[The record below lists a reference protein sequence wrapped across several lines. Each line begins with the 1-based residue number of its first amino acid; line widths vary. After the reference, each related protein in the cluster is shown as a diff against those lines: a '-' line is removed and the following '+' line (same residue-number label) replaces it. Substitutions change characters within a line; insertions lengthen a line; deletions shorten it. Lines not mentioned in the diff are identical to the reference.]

1 MDMLNI
7 SALSQQASD
16 IASSSATDAL
26 KHKAQSAETDE
37 ELMSACKEFESYL
50 WEQVIGSMKKTVD
63 VFSEEKT
70 DGNSKM
76 VDYFMDSAISDV
88 AKQMTEKSAVSS
100 NSLAMQMYEQMK
112 RTNTIDVDSLLAQA
126 AAENGAVPVSEE

>member
-26 KHKAQSAETDE
+26 KNKAQSAQTDD

-50 WEQVIGSMKKTVD
+50 WEQVISSMKKTVD
-63 VFSEEKT
+63 AFSDEK
-70 DGNSKM
+70 DGGNSQM
-76 VDYFMDSAISDV
+76 VDYFMDNAISDV
-88 AKQMTEKSAVSS
+88 AKQMTEKTAGSS

-112 RTNTIDVDSLLAQA
+112 RTNSIDVDSLLAQA
-126 AAENGAVPVSEE
+126 AAENGIAPVSEE

>member
-70 DGNSKM
+70 DASILWLPRPSLSPGVCSK
-76 VDYFMDSAISDV
+76 SRPLS
-88 AKQMTEKSAVSS
+88 Q
-100 NSLAMQMYEQMK
+100 
-112 RTNTIDVDSLLAQA
+112 
-126 AAENGAVPVSEE
+126 